1 MNIIELENVSKS
13 YGNELILNQINLIVQ
28 PSELI
33 LLQGDIGSGK
43 TTLMDLIVGLK
54 NPDGGTIEV
63 FGNSPNDPKSRFQ
76 LGCMLQKVTVPD
88 HLKVRELIN
97 LIRSYYP
104 HPLSSE
110 RIEELLK
117 ITKLKDIKDI
127 EYRPASKLSDG
138 QTQHL
143 YFLLSIIGNPDLLIL
158 DEPTRGLS
166 TEAIKEF
173 LQQIKNFVLEG
184 KTVIF
189 ITHDETVK
197 EKLKDLGSRIL
208 TLSQCELQEEK
219 NSRSVEIIN
228 TETKLINVQKSSEQL
243 KNRVSQLSSSLKGQ
257 LWVELL
263 DLIRNPWLIG
273 LILVI
278 SIALPLGFYHNL
290 DQNNNTLQILTWPI
304 LIFVA
309 ATSPFL
315 IAIQQVAQGIASDRT
330 QGWTK
335 LLRVTP
341 LSPWIYLV
349 SKVITALIVYSL
361 ELGLMFGLG
370 IYQGGIQQDFT
381 VWLALFSSLMLGML
395 VMTLLG
401 CAFGYLFNTKNI
413 TIPLLLILGSAV
425 FTSLPLPNMPILLK
439 NLMPFSPFYHY
450 SQLVTWAGKINLND
464 FMAGITT
471 NQHLDVNL
479 EWLLWTTCVLSFL
492 AIWAYKRDKSFN

>member
-13 YGNELILNQINLIVQ
+13 YGNEPPILNQINLIVQ
-28 PSELI
+28 TGELI

-76 LGCMLQKVTVPD
+76 LGCMLQEARVPD

-110 RIEELLK
+110 RIEEILK
-117 ITKLKDIKDI
+117 ITKLKDK
-127 EYRPASKLSDG
+127 EYRLLSDG
-138 QTQHL
+138 LSGGETQQL

-158 DEPTRGLS
+158 DEPTSALS

-173 LQQIKNFVLEG
+173 LQQVKNFVLEG

-189 ITHDETVK
+189 ISQNETDEK
-197 EKLKDLGSRIL
+197 KLKDLVTRIL
-208 TLSQCELQEEK
+208 TLSQGQLQEEK

-243 KNRVSQLSSSLKGQ
+243 KNRVSQLLSSLKGQ

-425 FTSLPLPNMPILLK
+425 FTSLPLPGMPILLK

>member
-13 YGNELILNQINLIVQ
+13 YGNKLILNQINLVVQ
-28 PSELI
+28 PGELVI
-33 LLQGDIGSGK
+33 IEGDNATGK

-110 RIEELLK
+110 RIEEILK
-117 ITKLKDIKDI
+117 ITKLKDK
-127 EYRPASKLSDG
+127 EYRLLSDG
-138 QTQHL
+138 LSFGEKQHL

-158 DEPTRGLS
+158 DEPTRGLPK
-166 TEAIKEF
+166 EPHQEF
-173 LQQIKNFVLEG
+173 LQQVKNFVLEG

-189 ITHDETVK
+189 ISQDETDQ
-197 EKLKDLGSRIL
+197 EKLKDLVTRIL
-208 TLSQCELQEEK
+208 TLSQGQLQEEK
-219 NSRSVEIIN
+219 TSRSVEIIN
-228 TETKLINVQKSSEQL
+228 TETKVINVQKSSEQL
-243 KNRVSQLSSSLKGQ
+243 KNQVSQLSSSLKGQ

-290 DQNNNTLQILTWPI
+290 DQPNIGWPI

-315 IAIQQVAQGIASDRT
+315 IAIQQVAQGIASDRN

>member
-13 YGNELILNQINLIVQ
+13 YGNKLILNQINLIVQ

-76 LGCMLQKVTVPD
+76 LGCMLQEVTVPD

-117 ITKLKDIKDI
+117 ITKLKDK
-127 EYRPASKLSDG
+127 EYRLASKLAG
-138 QTQHL
+138 GEKQHL

-158 DEPTRGLS
+158 DEPTRNLAK
-166 TEAIKEF
+166 EARQEF
-173 LQQIKNFVLEG
+173 LQQVKNFVLEG

-189 ITHDETVK
+189 ISHNETDQ

-208 TLSQCELQEEK
+208 TLSQGQLQEEK
-219 NSRSVEIIN
+219 TSRSVEIIN
-228 TETKLINVQKSSEQL
+228 TETKLINVQKSSEQF

-401 CAFGYLFNTKNI
+401 CAFGYLFDTKNI

>member
-13 YGNELILNQINLIVQ
+13 YGNNLILNQINLIVQ
-28 PSELI
+28 PGELI
-33 LLQGDIGSGK
+33 ILQGKIRSGK
-43 TTLMDLIVGLK
+43 TTLINLILGLK

-63 FGNSPNDPKSRFQ
+63 FGNSPNDPKSRLQ
-76 LGCMLQKVTVPD
+76 LGCMLQKARVPD

-117 ITKLKDIKDI
+117 ITKLKDI
-127 EYRPASKLSDG
+127 EYRLPLEGLSG
-138 QTQHL
+138 GEEQHL

-158 DEPTRGLS
+158 DEPTRGLEE
-166 TEAIKEF
+166 EARQEF
-173 LQQIKNFVLEG
+173 LQQVKNFVLEG

-189 ITHDETVK
+189 ISHNETDK

-208 TLSQCELQEEK
+208 TLSQGQLQEEK
-219 NSRSVEIIN
+219 TSRSVEIIN

-273 LILVI
+273 FILVI

-315 IAIQQVAQGIASDRT
+315 IAIQQVAQGIASDRN

-401 CAFGYLFNTKNI
+401 CAFGYLFDTKNI
-413 TIPLLLILGSAV
+413 TFPILIILGMAL
-425 FTSLPLPNMPILLK
+425 FTSFPLPNMPILLK

-450 SQLVTWAGKINLND
+450 SQLVTWAGKINLNN

>member
-13 YGNELILNQINLIVQ
+13 DGNNLILNQINLIVK
-28 PSELI
+28 PGELI
-33 LLQGDIGSGK
+33 LLQGDIGTGK

-63 FGNSPNDPKSRFQ
+63 FGNSPNDPKSRLQ
-76 LGCMLQKVTVPD
+76 LGCMLQEARVPD

-117 ITKLKDIKDI
+117 ITKLKDK
-127 EYRPASKLSDG
+127 EYRLPSKLSG
-138 QTQHL
+138 GEKQHL

-158 DEPTRGLS
+158 DEPTRGLAE
-166 TEAIKEF
+166 EARQEF
-173 LQQIKNFVLEG
+173 LQQVKNFVLEG

-189 ITHDETVK
+189 ISQNETDEK
-197 EKLKDLGSRIL
+197 KLKDLVTRIL

-263 DLIRNPWLIG
+263 DLIRNPLLIG

-315 IAIQQVAQGIASDRT
+315 IAIQQVAQ
-330 QGWTK
+330 
-335 LLRVTP
+335 VTNC
-341 LSPWIYLV
+341 
-349 SKVITALIVYSL
+349 
-361 ELGLMFGLG
+361 E
-370 IYQGGIQQDFT
+370 
-381 VWLALFSSLMLGML
+381 
-395 VMTLLG
+395 
-401 CAFGYLFNTKNI
+401 
-413 TIPLLLILGSAV
+413 
-425 FTSLPLPNMPILLK
+425 
-439 NLMPFSPFYHY
+439 
-450 SQLVTWAGKINLND
+450 
-464 FMAGITT
+464 
-471 NQHLDVNL
+471 
-479 EWLLWTTCVLSFL
+479 
-492 AIWAYKRDKSFN
+492 

>member
-13 YGNELILNQINLIVQ
+13 YGNEPPILNQINLIVQ
-28 PSELI
+28 TGELI
-33 LLQGDIGSGK
+33 ILQGDIGSGK
-43 TTLMDLIVGLK
+43 TTLINLILGLK

-76 LGCMLQKVTVPD
+76 LGCMLQEARVPD

-110 RIEELLK
+110 RIEEILK
-117 ITKLKDIKDI
+117 ITKLKDK
-127 EYRPASKLSDG
+127 EYRLLSDG
-138 QTQHL
+138 LSFGEKQHL

-158 DEPTRGLS
+158 DEPTRGLAE
-166 TEAIKEF
+166 EARQEF
-173 LQQIKNFVLEG
+173 LQQVKNFVLEG

-189 ITHDETVK
+189 ISQNETDEK
-197 EKLKDLGSRIL
+197 KLKDLVTRIL
-208 TLSQCELQEEK
+208 TLSQGQLQEEK

-243 KNRVSQLSSSLKGQ
+243 KNRVSQLLSSLKGQ

>member
-13 YGNELILNQINLIVQ
+13 YGNKLILNQINLIVQ
-28 PSELI
+28 PGELI
-33 LLQGDIGSGK
+33 ILQGDIGSGK
-43 TTLMDLIVGLK
+43 TTLINLILGLK

-76 LGCMLQKVTVPD
+76 LGCMLQEARVPD

-110 RIEELLK
+110 RIEEILK
-117 ITKLKDIKDI
+117 ITKLKDK
-127 EYRPASKLSDG
+127 EYRLLSDG
-138 QTQHL
+138 LSFGEKQHL

-158 DEPTRGLS
+158 DEPTRGLPK
-166 TEAIKEF
+166 EPHQEF
-173 LQQIKNFVLEG
+173 LQQVKNFVLEG

-189 ITHDETVK
+189 ISQDETDQ
-197 EKLKDLGSRIL
+197 EKLKDLVTRIL
-208 TLSQCELQEEK
+208 TLSQGQLQEEK
-219 NSRSVEIIN
+219 TSRSVEIIN
-228 TETKLINVQKSSEQL
+228 TETKVINVQKSSEQL
-243 KNRVSQLSSSLKGQ
+243 KNQVSQLSSSLKGQ

-290 DQNNNTLQILTWPI
+290 DQPNIGWPI

-315 IAIQQVAQGIASDRT
+315 IAIQQVAQGIASDRN

-401 CAFGYLFNTKNI
+401 CAFGYLFDTKNI